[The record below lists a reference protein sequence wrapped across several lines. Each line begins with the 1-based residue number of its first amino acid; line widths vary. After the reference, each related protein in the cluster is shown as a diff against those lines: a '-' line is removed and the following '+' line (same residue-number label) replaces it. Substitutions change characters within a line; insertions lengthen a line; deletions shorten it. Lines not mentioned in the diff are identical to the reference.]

1 MSSTT
6 RLTVPSTIQY
16 NGYRDPAYLDNVVAE
31 MAAQA
36 VEERDNEGE
45 ESSGSDDDL
54 WQINL
59 SEVLMFNAKRYN
71 NNLNAVAQTV
81 R

>member
-6 RLTVPSTIQY
+6 RLTVPPTIQY
-16 NGYRDPAYLDNVVAE
+16 DGYRDPAYLDNVVAE

-36 VEERDNEGE
+36 VEERDNEGK

-54 WQINL
+54 
-59 SEVLMFNAKRYN
+59 
-71 NNLNAVAQTV
+71 
-81 R
+81 